1 MDKKLLKEMNVQ
13 VNKEMYSGYLYL
25 AMAAHFEA
33 KNLQGFA
40 HWMRLQAEEEL
51 EHGMKFF
58 DFLNEVGEVVELE
71 AIDKPDNK
79 FGSPVEIFE
88 QVLEHEQF
96 VTGRIHLLY
105 KLAVETGEYPSQ
117 VFLQWFVNEQVEEEA
132 NATQILE
139 QLKMVDNSAN
149 GLLML
154 DRALAQRSED

>member
-79 FGSPVEIFE
+79 FGSPVEIFK

-105 KLAVETGEYPSQ
+105 KLAVEAGEYPSQ

>member
-58 DFLNEVGEVVELE
+58 DFLNEVGEIVELE

-79 FGSPVEIFE
+79 FGSPVEIFK

-105 KLAVETGEYPSQ
+105 KLAVEAGEYPSQ